1 MIRSAFKFL
10 AALIVFMAVAG
21 ASAFFT
27 LSFFIQKEESVVV
40 PDLSGKDAVSVLRLL
55 SALELNAKVRGFE
68 YDGQVPR
75 DHVIHQSP
83 EPGRTI
89 KKGRDVSLVLSRG
102 SLSVALPDLRGQ
114 SLSRARIILHENG
127 LESGH
132 TTFVYTRDADRDRIL
147 AQTPSPGQ
155 SAARSSTVDMLVSRG
170 PRPAAYKM
178 PDVAGRFL
186 DETMLLIDDY
196 KLFLDA
202 LIPVYDNSKP
212 DNMILGQNPS
222 AGHRVEEGDGVRL
235 RVNRAEAEAGGGRGV
250 EERLFTYR
258 LAPGYLKQHVRLEMR
273 VYGMNVTIYD
283 ELMGP
288 GKEIWAIVPR
298 YARAAVFL
306 YVNDEL
312 VATDLYN

>member
-1 MIRSAFKFL
+1 MLRSAFKFL
-10 AALIVFMAVAG
+10 AALAVFTAVAG

-40 PDLSGKDAVSVLRLL
+40 PDLSGKNAVSVLRLL
-55 SALELNAKVRGFE
+55 SALELNTKVRGFE

-75 DHVIHQSP
+75 DHVIQQSP

-89 KKGRDVSLVLSRG
+89 KKGRDVSLVLSKG
-102 SLSVALPDLRGQ
+102 SSSVALPDLMGQ
-114 SLSRARIILHENG
+114 SLSRAQIILHENG

-132 TTFVYTRDADRDRIL
+132 MTFVYTGDAERDRIL
-147 AQTPSPGQ
+147 AQSPSPGQ
-155 SAARSSTVDMLVSRG
+155 SVARSSTVDMLVSRG
-170 PRPAAYKM
+170 PRPAAFKM
-178 PDVAGRFL
+178 PDVEGRFL
-186 DETMLLIDDY
+186 DETMLLLDGY

-222 AGHRVEEGDGVRL
+222 AGHRVVESDGVEL
-235 RVNRAEAEAGGGRGV
+235 RVNRAAAEAGGGREG
-250 EERLFTYR
+250 EKRLFIYR
-258 LAPGYLKQHVRLEMR
+258 LSPGYLKQHVRLEMS
-273 VYGMNVTIYD
+273 VYSMNVTVYD
-283 ELMGP
+283 ELMAP

-306 YVNDEL
+306 YVNGEL
-312 VATDLYN
+312 VATELYN

>member
-10 AALIVFMAVAG
+10 AALAVFTAVAG
-21 ASAFFT
+21 ASTFFT

-55 SALELNAKVRGFE
+55 SALELNARVRGFE

-83 EPGRTI
+83 ESGRTI

-102 SLSVALPDLRGQ
+102 YPSVPLPDLRGQ

-132 TTFVYTRDADRDRIL
+132 TTFIYTEDTARDKIL
-147 AQTPSPGQ
+147 AQSPSPGR
-155 SAARSSTVDMLVSRG
+155 SIPRSSAVDMLISRG
-170 PRPAAYKM
+170 PRPAAFKM
-178 PDVAGRFL
+178 PDVEGRFL
-186 DETMLLIDDY
+186 DETMLLLDDY

-202 LIPVYDNSKP
+202 LTPVYDNSKP
-212 DNMILGQNPS
+212 DNMILGQVPP
-222 AGHRVEEGDGVRL
+222 AGHRVLAGGGVEL
-235 RVNRAEAEAGGGRGV
+235 HVNRFAAEAEGGR
-250 EERLFTYR
+250 ENQNRLFRYR
-258 LAPGYLKQHVRLEMR
+258 LSPGYLKQHVRLEMS
-273 VYGMNVTIYD
+273 VYGMNVTIHD
-283 ELMGP
+283 GLMGP

-306 YVNDEL
+306 YLNDEL
-312 VATDLYN
+312 VATELYH

>member
-1 MIRSAFKFL
+1 MRSAFKFL
-10 AALIVFMAVAG
+10 AALAVFTAVAG

-55 SALELNAKVRGFE
+55 SALELNARVRGFE

-102 SLSVALPDLRGQ
+102 SPSVPLPDLRGQ
-114 SLSRARIILHENG
+114 RLSRARIILHENG

-132 TTFVYTRDADRDRIL
+132 TTFIYTEDAARDEIL
-147 AQTPSPGQ
+147 AQYPSPGQ
-155 SAARSSTVDMLVSRG
+155 SITRSSAVDMLVSLG
-170 PRPAAYKM
+170 SRPAAFKM
-178 PDVAGRFL
+178 PDVEGRFL
-186 DETMLLIDDY
+186 DETMLLLDDY

-202 LIPVYDNSKP
+202 LTPVYDKSKP
-212 DNMILGQNPS
+212 DNMILGQTPS
-222 AGHRVEEGDGVRL
+222 AGHRVVEGGGVTL
-235 RVNRAEAEAGGGRGV
+235 RVNRSAAETGIGR
-250 EERLFTYR
+250 ENQNRLFTYR
-258 LAPGYLKQHVRLEMR
+258 LSPGYLKQHVRLEMN
-273 VYGMNVTIYD
+273 VYGMNVTIHD
-283 ELMGP
+283 ELMEP

-298 YARAAVFL
+298 YAGAAVFL

-312 VATDLYN
+312 VATELYN